1 MVKFEIVKGKVVYYY
16 APKCGSRTIIGWAG
30 LIKQPTIY
38 QDHPEWFLDSRM
50 DDYKELGDL
59 TPIFQG
65 NDAGHPV
72 RFCVVREPVGRFIS
86 AYTNR
91 ILYHEKM
98 EKLSIAEF
106 IETIDEQKNDD
117 VLSHIYPL
125 SYWYGED
132 VSIFTHIFNLQQM
145 NEVRLLLE
153 MMSGISIPNIQLQQ
167 SGGIEKPTLTRSQ
180 EEWIRERYKQDYEIF
195 EKWF

>member
-1 MVKFEIVKGKVVYYY
+1 MVKFEIVKDKVMYFY

-30 LIKQPTIY
+30 LIKNPSIY
-38 QDHPEWFLDSRM
+38 QEHPEWFSESRL
-50 DDYKELGDL
+50 DDYKELGEL
-59 TPIFQG
+59 TPIFHG
-65 NDAGHPV
+65 SGSGHDV

-98 EKLSIAEF
+98 EKISIAEF
-106 IETIDEQKNDD
+106 IDTIDEQRNED

-132 VSIFTHIFNLQQM
+132 PTFYTHIFNLRHM
-145 NEVRLLLE
+145 DGIKFMLE
-153 MMSGISIPNIQLQQ
+153 FMSGISLPNLQLQQ
-167 SGGIEKPTLTRSQ
+167 SGGIEKPTLTKVQ
-180 EEWIRERYKQDYEIF
+180 EDWIRERYKQDYEIF
-195 EKWF
+195 GKWF